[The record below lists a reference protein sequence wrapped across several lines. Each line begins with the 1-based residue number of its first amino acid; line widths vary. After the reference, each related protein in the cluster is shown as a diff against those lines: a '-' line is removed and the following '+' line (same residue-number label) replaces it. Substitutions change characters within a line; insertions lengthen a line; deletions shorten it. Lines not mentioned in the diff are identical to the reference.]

1 MCDGKY
7 FFSAQTPGGYKNKMK
22 SLSYLISCINKANNE
37 IPRKLTMVKLLYN
50 GKIKKTR
57 KESEQT
63 WNQYFEESTL
73 SLKENFI
80 FINHFPNVS

>member
-50 GKIKKTR
+50 GKIKKIE
-57 KESEQT
+57 KNLSK
-63 WNQYFEESTL
+63 YGISTL
-73 SLKENFI
+73 RKV
-80 FINHFPNVS
+80 HFH